1 MINQTAVAYFFYSL
15 GILFREGMEAMLVV
29 VALAAATGGTV
40 RKGGIG
46 RSRDIYTGALAAIVA
61 SVVLAWVVNN
71 FITDDASVT
80 LEGVFQLFAAATL
93 FYVSSWMTSKGQ
105 ADRWM
110 KFISHK
116 LESAEH
122 SAVPGI
128 ALGLTAFLAVMREG
142 AETIVFFQALTSGTT
157 AAVERHAVTAGIVVA
172 AVALAA
178 SFVVIRRAAD
188 RIPIKFFFQVTSTLL
203 YAMAIVFVGQ
213 GIASLQ
219 EASIV
224 SATFVNY
231 APTIPMLGL
240 FPTVQSLGAQALLL
254 MLAAAAVLVP
264 RNAAARQVRVAERA
278 AMQPVQRSQT

>member
-1 MINQTAVAYFFYSL
+1 MTNQTAVAYFFYSL

-29 VALAAATGGTV
+29 VALAAATRGAG
-40 RKGGIG
+40 RIG
-46 RSRDIYTGALAAIVA
+46 RSRDIYAGAIAAIVA

-71 FITDDASVT
+71 FITDDASDT

-105 ADRWM
+105 ADRWL

-116 LESAEH
+116 LQSAER
-122 SAVPGI
+122 STVPAV

-142 AETIVFFQALTSGTT
+142 AETIVFFQALTSGATE
-157 AAVERHAVTAGIVVA
+157 AAERHAVAAGIVVA

-178 SFVVIRRAAD
+178 SFVVLRRAAD
-188 RIPIKFFFQVTSTLL
+188 RIPIRLFFQTTSILL

-219 EASIV
+219 EASRV

-240 FPTVQSLGAQALLL
+240 FPTVQSLGAQAVLL

-278 AMQPVQRSQT
+278 AMQQVQRSQT

>member
-1 MINQTAVAYFFYSL
+1 MMSQTAVAYFFYSL

-29 VALAAATGGTV
+29 VALAAATRGAG
-40 RKGGIG
+40 RIG
-46 RSRDIYTGALAAIVA
+46 RSRDVYAGAAAAIIA
-61 SVVLAWVVNN
+61 SVILAWVVNHI
-71 FITDDASVT
+71 ITDDASDT

-105 ADRWM
+105 SDRWM

-116 LESAEH
+116 LESAER
-122 SAVPGI
+122 STIPGI

-142 AETIVFFQALTSGTT
+142 AETIVFFQALTSGATE
-157 AAVERHAVTAGIVVA
+157 AVERHAVAAGIAVA

-188 RIPIKFFFQVTSTLL
+188 RIPMRIFFQTTSAML
-203 YAMAIVFVGQ
+203 YALAIVFVGQ
-213 GIASLQ
+213 GVASLQ
-219 EASIV
+219 EASVV

-231 APTIPMLGL
+231 APTIPMLGV
-240 FPTVQSLGAQALLL
+240 FPTIQSLGAQAILL

-264 RNAAARQVRVAERA
+264 RNAAARQVRVAEQA
-278 AMQPVQRSQT
+278 AMQQAQRSQT

>member
-29 VALAAATGGTV
+29 VALAAATRGAG
-40 RKGGIG
+40 RIG
-46 RSRDIYTGALAAIVA
+46 RSRDIYAGALAAIVA
-61 SVVLAWVVNN
+61 SLVLAWVVNN
-71 FITDDASVT
+71 IITDDASDT

-105 ADRWM
+105 SDRWM

-116 LESAEH
+116 LQSAER
-122 SAVPGI
+122 STVPGI

-142 AETIVFFQALTSGTT
+142 AETIVFFQALTSGATE
-157 AAVERHAVTAGIVVA
+157 AVERHAVTAGIVVA

-178 SFVVIRRAAD
+178 SFVVIKRAAD
-188 RIPIKFFFQVTSTLL
+188 RIPIRIFFQTTSILL

-219 EASIV
+219 EASRV

-240 FPTVQSLGAQALLL
+240 FPTVQSLGAQAVLL

-264 RNAAARQVRVAERA
+264 RNAAARQVRGAERA
-278 AMQPVQRSQT
+278 AMQQAQRSQT